1 MIELR
6 TLYKIPIVHNTI
18 NVQYYDIFFT
28 CTAEQATDVR
38 IYAYTLFG
46 GEHDKEIQGISMR
59 GSIDTVQLPF
69 SGFVRFEIPQ
79 EARLSENSGLCV
91 EISSDR
97 AVVFTVG
104 DVLLN
109 SDSGKPQILFTNRE
123 QDSCAA
129 FNIDQ
134 VSLVPV
140 NYSEK
145 NNTLSFAVDTAGDD
159 DYYLIYNSSGETE
172 MFDETA
178 CRLFVP
184 KTNYCLDEPII
195 FTYQNIYLKYD
206 ADIYMVEVLM
216 YLDGDKPGVM
226 PSRDYVTL
234 LYQARNRGLNGALC
248 TPNDG
253 ARGYYTRI
261 PGEYTLHLMQKYE
274 DLCPCQAFT
283 ISAAH
288 RKDELKVPFPGTLY
302 YIKANRMPK
311 VVEMEGINPKHIT
324 VIRFTSHSPMTEVL
338 EQALYRMNDVAH
350 GIGILKRYPQVP
362 PRLLNSLVSQ
372 VLQTAYTTR
381 LCELEESSGQKASH
395 SLSDRIAAYINHH
408 IESNI
413 TMQMLI
419 DEFHVSESHLS
430 HSFKKNKG
438 ISVSKYIYT
447 AKINRAKQWLA
458 ENELTV
464 TEIAKMLNYSD
475 IHAFSHSFKML
486 AGMSPLDYRKLHQ
499 K

>member
-1 MIELR
+1 MR

-18 NVQYYDIFFT
+18 NVQYYDIFVT
-28 CTAEQATDVR
+28 CVSERATEVHVS
-38 IYAYTLFG
+38 AYTNFC
-46 GEHDKEIQGISMR
+46 GEQENEIQGTLMR
-59 GSIDTVQLPF
+59 GSTDTLQSPF

-79 EARLSENSGLCV
+79 AARLGENSGICIAV
-91 EISSDR
+91 ECDETIT
-97 AVVFTVG
+97 FTVY

-109 SDSGKPQILFTNRE
+109 SDHGKPQIMFTNRE
-123 QDSCAA
+123 QGRCAS
-129 FNIDQ
+129 FDVDQ
-134 VSLVPV
+134 ASLVPI

-145 NNTLSFAVDTAGDD
+145 GNTLSFEVDTAGDD
-159 DYYLIYNSSGETE
+159 DYYLIYNSAGETE

-184 KTNYCLDEPII
+184 KTNYCLDEPIV
-195 FTYQNIYLKYD
+195 FTYQNLYLKYD

-216 YLDGDKPGVM
+216 YLDGDKPGINQ
-226 PSRDYVTL
+226 SRDYVTL
-234 LYQARNRGLNGALC
+234 LYQARNRGLNGTLC

-261 PGEYTLHLMQKYE
+261 PGAYTLHLMQRYE
-274 DLCPCQAFT
+274 DLCPCQSFT
-283 ISAAH
+283 ISATH
-288 RKDELKVPFPGTLY
+288 RSDELKAPFPGTLY

-311 VVEMEGINPKHIT
+311 VVEMEVVNPKHIT
-324 VIRFTSHSPMTEVL
+324 VIRFTSRSPVTEVL

-350 GIGILKRYPQVP
+350 GVGILKRYPQVP
-362 PRLLNSLVSQ
+362 KRLLNSLVSQ

-381 LCELEESSGQKASH
+381 ICELEEFSGQKASH

-408 IESNI
+408 VESDI